1 MADSS
6 DSDFSFAALTGNSAL
21 IDQTLTRVFQSL
33 SRNIRTGTGI
43 RIGDI
48 SQTIVQ
54 NLVPLLGARVVG
66 ARDGAALA
74 DPAGGS
80 VPPASAGTMTAGAT
94 SGSPLR
100 TFNTT
105 ARDDGS
111 LLRSQEQIAA
121 QLLKALLRGKRNL

>member
-1 MADSS
+1 MADSPN
-6 DSDFSFAALTGNSAL
+6 SDFSFAALTGNTAL

-33 SRNIRTGTGI
+33 SRNIRTGSSI

-66 ARDGAALA
+66 ALDGAALA

-80 VPPASAGTMTAGAT
+80 VTPATGTSGTSGA

-100 TFNTT
+100 TISAT
-105 ARDDGS
+105 ARDGGNFLS
-111 LLRSQEQIAA
+111 SQEQIAA
-121 QLLKALLRGKRNL
+121 RILKALLRGKRNM